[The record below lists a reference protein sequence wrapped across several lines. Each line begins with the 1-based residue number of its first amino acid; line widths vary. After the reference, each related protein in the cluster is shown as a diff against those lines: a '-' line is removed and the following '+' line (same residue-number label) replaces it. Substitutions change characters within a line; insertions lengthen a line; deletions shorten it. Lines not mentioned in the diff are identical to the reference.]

1 MTMIDSNR
9 EDFITQLQSI
19 AENAI
24 FHCGVVLTGDPL
36 EFIIELS
43 DVTINAMD
51 WGSFSYD
58 EEKDI
63 YERFVDD
70 FIAGIFYH
78 PRTKDLALSM
88 IGLNWENPSACR
100 EKDVRSFIASYPSVF
115 QATLAALANKIA
127 LAIVN
132 EIDDFV
138 TETYEVHPSFEAFG
152 FIPEDSGLYDL
163 ATAYPRK

>member
-1 MTMIDSNR
+1 MTMIASTR
-9 EDFITQLQSI
+9 EDFIAQLQSVS
-19 AENAI
+19 ENAI
-24 FHCGVVLTGDPL
+24 FHCGVVLTGEPL

-43 DVTINAMD
+43 DVTIDAMD

-70 FIAGIFYH
+70 FIAEIFYH
-78 PRTKDLALSM
+78 PRTKDLTLSM

-100 EKDVRSFIASYPSVF
+100 ENDVRYFMASYPSVF
-115 QATLAALANKIA
+115 QSTLAALANKIS

-152 FIPEDSGLYDL
+152 FISEDGDL
-163 ATAYPRK
+163 

>member
-1 MTMIDSNR
+1 MTYIASTR

-63 YERFVDD
+63 YERFVDN
-70 FIAGIFYH
+70 FIAGVFQL
-78 PRTKDLALSM
+78 PLKSFALAV
-88 IGLNWENPSACR
+88 IGLNWENPLACK
-100 EKDVRSFIASYPSVF
+100 EKDVRYFMASYPSVF
-115 QATLAALANKIA
+115 QATLAALANKIS

-152 FIPEDSGLYDL
+152 FIPEDAGL
-163 ATAYPRK
+163 